1 MCVQLKLKSQCLRD
15 LNIRSCTEVIDLSV
29 LIVFFSLQW
38 LLIVFLSCACSPDA
52 ALSGGGGGLGEEGGG
67 VWGRQGRGLGEAGE
81 RTGGEKK
88 TAKFLS
94 AASTFF
100 GGLRAVFSE

>member
-52 ALSGGGGGLGEEGGG
+52 ALSGGGGGLGEEGSGEGRGG
-67 VWGRQGRGLGEAGE
+67 VWGRQGRELGG
-81 RTGGEKK
+81 RKK
-88 TAKFLS
+88 QPNSFLLPPPS
-94 AASTFF
+94 L
-100 GGLRAVFSE
+100 GV